1 MNINSTKKRL
11 SSKRG
16 FTLVEM
22 IVSIGLFAVVMVVC
36 IGALLA
42 LTNANRKAQA
52 LQSVMNNL
60 NITVDGMV
68 RNLRMGTN
76 FQCIT
81 SVGSAPV
88 AACNGNNG
96 DTGGVGVEFE
106 PHGGNPLTADQ
117 WIYELYSDSTG
128 SYIRRSEDAGTSW
141 QQLTAPEISIS
152 YMKVY
157 VVGTTRGD
165 AIQPK
170 VLIIL
175 KGTAG
180 ILSAQTVS
188 PFHIQ
193 ATAVQRLLDI

>member
-1 MNINSTKKRL
+1 MNRQA
-11 SSKRG
+11 G

-42 LTNANRKAQA
+42 LTSANRKAQA

-68 RNLRMGTN
+68 RNIRMGTN
-76 FQCIT
+76 FKCIT
-81 SVGSAPV
+81 AVGNTPV
-88 AACNGNNG
+88 ATCDGNNG
-96 DTGGVGVEFE
+96 DTGGVGIQIE
-106 PHGGNPLTADQ
+106 PHGGNPLTTDQ
-117 WIYELYSDSTG
+117 WIYELYQNGSDT
-128 SYIRRSEDAGTSW
+128 YIRRSEDGGTTW
-141 QQLTAPEISIS
+141 VRLTSPEISIT
-152 YMKVY
+152 YMKLY

-170 VLIIL
+170 VIIII

-180 ILSAQTVS
+180 VLSAKTVS

-193 ATAVQRLLDI
+193 ATAVQRVLDI